1 MKSFFHHITIINRTK
16 EFVCPATERLYLAEL
31 KLTFRELGTLD
42 FTGFL
47 ECGVA
52 NTLQT

>member
-1 MKSFFHHITIINRTK
+1 MLFEI
-16 EFVCPATERLYLAEL
+16 VCPATERLSLA
-31 KLTFRELGTLD
+31 ELGTLD

-52 NTLQT
+52 NTLQTQGFL

>member
-1 MKSFFHHITIINRTK
+1 MLFEI
-16 EFVCPATERLYLAEL
+16 VCPATERLSLAEL
-31 KLTFRELGTLD
+31 KLTFGELETLD

-52 NTLQT
+52 NTLQTQNFSLLLTAP